1 MTDQMLSTL
10 ILWLAKYLVVALL
23 LVIGFLTVWLVFAL
37 CRAVRWCWRRA
48 ARLVAH
54 G

>member
-10 ILWLAKYLVVALL
+10 TLWLAKYLVLGL
-23 LVIGFLTVWLVFAL
+23 MLVLGFLTVWLIVAL

>member
-1 MTDQMLSTL
+1 MADALT
-10 ILWLAKYLVVALL
+10 LWLAKYLVLALM
-23 LVIGFLTVWLVFAL
+23 LVLGFLTVWLVVAL

>member
-1 MTDQMLSTL
+1 MDALT
-10 ILWLAKYLVVALL
+10 LWLAKYLVLALM
-23 LVIGFLTVWLVFAL
+23 LVLGFLIVWLVVAL
-37 CRAVRWCWRRA
+37 CHAVRWCWRRA

>member
-10 ILWLAKYLVVALL
+10 TLWLAKYLVLGL
-23 LVIGFLTVWLVFAL
+23 MLVLGFLTVQLIVAL

-48 ARLVAH
+48 HRWSRA
-54 G
+54 